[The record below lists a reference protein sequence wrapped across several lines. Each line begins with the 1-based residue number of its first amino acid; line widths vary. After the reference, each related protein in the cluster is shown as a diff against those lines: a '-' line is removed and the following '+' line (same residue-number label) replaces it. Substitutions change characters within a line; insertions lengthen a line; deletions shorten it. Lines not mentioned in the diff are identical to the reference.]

1 MNLDYYYKTLQDI
14 SLSMFR
20 KSFFGIFHGSIS
32 AKVEDNQFIINKE
45 DTIFDSVK
53 KDDLVLLYT
62 KKDYRWNEASLDA
75 DIHLNI
81 YKNIKEAKFVCY
93 AMPPYLVSYTFEHD
107 FIIPKDY
114 FSFMKFKKIE
124 IYDPKNFEDWYERA
138 PHEVYK
144 YMLDENSDIMI
155 IRGYGVYAYAR
166 TASALAKKIALLE
179 NSCKLLNLSQN

>member
-32 AKVEDNQFIINKE
+32 AKVEDNQFMINKE

-62 KKDYRWNEASLDA
+62 KKDYRWNEASMDA

-81 YKNIKEAKFVCY
+81 YKNIKEAK
-93 AMPPYLVSYTFEHD
+93 
-107 FIIPKDY
+107 
-114 FSFMKFKKIE
+114 
-124 IYDPKNFEDWYERA
+124 
-138 PHEVYK
+138 
-144 YMLDENSDIMI
+144 
-155 IRGYGVYAYAR
+155 
-166 TASALAKKIALLE
+166 
-179 NSCKLLNLSQN
+179 